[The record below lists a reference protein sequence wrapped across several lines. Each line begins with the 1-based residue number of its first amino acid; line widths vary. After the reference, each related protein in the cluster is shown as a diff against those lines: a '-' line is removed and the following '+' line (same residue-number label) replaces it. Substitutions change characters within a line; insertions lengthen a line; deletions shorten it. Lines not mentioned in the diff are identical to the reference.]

1 MVWGDRRDGSTI
13 VAGSNDG
20 APHAAAERFA
30 PVPAPP
36 RAGEYAHRGSRAEPL
51 ELARRRGRSGGRA
64 SPAEEARTGRGRPA
78 PAAPAA
84 PATATVARRGG
95 RGRAHDHPPRGRL
108 RGRPRRLLAGALAA
122 GA

>member
-36 RAGEYAHRGSRAEPL
+36 RAGEYARRGSRAEPL
-51 ELARRRGRSGGRA
+51 ELARRRDRSGGRA
-64 SPAEEARTGRGRPA
+64 SPAEEARTGRGRP
-78 PAAPAA
+78 A

-108 RGRPRRLLAGALAA
+108 RGRPGRFLAGALAA